1 MRSPLRSEGGFSLLE
16 TVAALAVL
24 ALALSASL
32 RAVSEYARNAAYLR
46 DRTLAHWVAMNQATE
61 RRVRLEWPEPGIIR
75 GTETMADREWHWNVS
90 VSNTTEPQMRR
101 LEIQVRADS
110 ADTSQPLAR
119 LEAYLVKP

>member
-1 MRSPLRSEGGFSLLE
+1 MRRRRPEGGFSLLE

-61 RRVRLEWPEPGIIR
+61 RRIRLEWPEPGIIR
-75 GTETMADREWHWNVS
+75 GTETMADREWHWSVS

-101 LEIQVRADS
+101 LEIQVRAEASDS
-110 ADTSQPLAR
+110 SQPLAR
-119 LEAYLVKP
+119 LESYLVKP